1 MQATMPD
8 TLKVYDIL
16 KEAQIPEPQAR
27 AITRAIQESEKT
39 VATDFREVLSEK
51 LEHFATKAD
60 LASLEA
66 RLMRWMFVFWV
77 GQLAGT
83 VGIVFAAFK
92 LWR

>member
-1 MQATMPD
+1 MSD

-27 AITRAIQESEKT
+27 AIPRAIQESDQA
-39 VATDFREVLSEK
+39 VGIDLRGFLRET

-60 LASLEA
+60 LAHLEA
-66 RLMRWMFVFWV
+66 RLVRWMFIFWV
-77 GQLAGT
+77 GQMAAT
-83 VGIVFAAFK
+83 VGIIFGAFK